1 MLIKKDFTQFQ
12 DLIKDKEK
20 RELLFKSKSW
30 FVSLYLQTSPWHE
43 TIIQKDNI
51 IIPFIVSDYIYK
63 MEFSRSE
70 KENYIQVV
78 NSSMG
83 AMWWYFANYYLSKRL
98 MKNWNK
104 VADELERTDEQLKQ

>member
-51 IIPFIVSDYIYK
+51 IIPFIFLPN
-63 MEFSRSE
+63 FS
-70 KENYIQVV
+70 
-78 NSSMG
+78 
-83 AMWWYFANYYLSKRL
+83 
-98 MKNWNK
+98 
-104 VADELERTDEQLKQ
+104 LERNYRVSFFRMVKCQSFTYK